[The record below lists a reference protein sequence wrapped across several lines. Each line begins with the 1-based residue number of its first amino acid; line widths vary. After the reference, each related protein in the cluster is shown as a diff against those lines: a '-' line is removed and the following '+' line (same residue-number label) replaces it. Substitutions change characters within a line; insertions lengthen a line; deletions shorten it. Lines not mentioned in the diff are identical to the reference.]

1 MGRRRYAQDCPVARS
16 LDVLGERWTLLI
28 IHELLEGEARF
39 SELGVRL
46 PGIPSNLLS
55 ARLKTLE
62 RVGLV
67 RRTLY
72 SNHPPRA
79 YYGLTEAGLALR
91 SVLDA
96 LHAWGLQYAARLGRE
111 PAEELPSRARSRR
124 RSGLQPQS
132 LSA

>member
-1 MGRRRYAQDCPVARS
+1 MGRRRYGQECPVARS
-16 LDVLGERWTLLI
+16 LDLLGERWTLLI
-28 IHELLEGEARF
+28 VHELLDGEARF
-39 SELGVRL
+39 SELGVKL

-62 RVGLV
+62 RLGLV

-79 YYGLTEAGLALR
+79 HYGLTEAGQALR
-91 SVLDA
+91 PVLDA
-96 LHAWGLQYAARLGRE
+96 LHAWGLQYAARIGHE
-111 PAEELPSRARSRR
+111 PAREAVPRTRSRR
-124 RSGLQPQS
+124 RTGVQPQS